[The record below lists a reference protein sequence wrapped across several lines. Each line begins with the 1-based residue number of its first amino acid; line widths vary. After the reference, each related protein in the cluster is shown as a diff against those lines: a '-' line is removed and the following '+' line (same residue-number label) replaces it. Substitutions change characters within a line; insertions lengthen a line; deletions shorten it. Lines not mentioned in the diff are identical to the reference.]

1 MSSVPESGRSPGGGH
16 SNPLQSSCLENS
28 MGKGARLAVVC
39 RVARSWT
46 RLNQLSMHAY
56 IYFSV
61 LDHFFFWLPKI
72 YCPYLFFF
80 FLETYYFKNLILGRP
95 CITDFIYGRNGSVK

>member
-28 MGKGARLAVVC
+28 MGKGAWLAVVC

-46 RLNQLSMHAY
+46 RLNQLSMHAC

-61 LDHFFFWLPKI
+61 LDHFFFFGFLRSI
-72 YCPYLFFF
+72 VHIFFF
-80 FLETYYFKNLILGRP
+80 FP
-95 CITDFIYGRNGSVK
+95 